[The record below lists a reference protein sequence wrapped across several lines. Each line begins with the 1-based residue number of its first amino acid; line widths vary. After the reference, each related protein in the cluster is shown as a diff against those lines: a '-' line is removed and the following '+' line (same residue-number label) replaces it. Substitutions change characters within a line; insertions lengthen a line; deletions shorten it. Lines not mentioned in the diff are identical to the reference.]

1 MEKTVI
7 IVDDNK
13 KIIEAV
19 SDLLVKYSFK
29 VLGIGTDGLEAV
41 NLYKSLCPD
50 YVIMDI
56 EMPKYDGLYGVDEI
70 LKIDSDAKII
80 VMSTDE
86 KYEQETFGK
95 VQSFLVKPHEII
107 SLPKI
112 LNSI

>member
-7 IVDDNK
+7 VVDDNK
-13 KIIEAV
+13 KIIEVV
-19 SDLLVKYSFK
+19 SDLLIKHSFRI
-29 VLGIGTDGLEAV
+29 LGTGIDGQEAAS
-41 NLYKSLCPD
+41 LYKSLRPD
-50 YVIMDI
+50 YVVMDI
-56 EMPKYDGLYGVDEI
+56 EMPKYDGFYGIDEI

-86 KYEQETFGK
+86 KYERKTIGK
-95 VQSFLVKPHEII
+95 VKSFLVKPHEII